1 MEIRTTTAGQ
11 LEKQRVA
18 IIATRL
24 KELQAALQELDA
36 SIADAE
42 AVQPSLE
49 QEVQKQEQEF
59 AKVKQS
65 TGEQMKALG
74 LGPKADLLAKAP
86 QAAQTEFEHRLQQS
100 EVVQA
105 ALNTLQQ
112 ARGSLKD
119 NKQGLQRLRERQA
132 EAATV
137 LERFISRTTGADK

>member
-24 KELQAALQELDA
+24 KELQAALQELDG

-74 LGPKADLLAKAP
+74 LGPKAELLAKAP
-86 QAAQTEFEHRLQQS
+86 QAAQAEFEHRLQQS

-105 ALNTLQQ
+105 ALGTLQQ

-137 LERFISRTTGADK
+137 LFQ

>member
-24 KELQAALQELDA
+24 KELQAALQELDG

-86 QAAQTEFEHRLQQS
+86 QAAQAEFEHRLQQS

-105 ALNTLQQ
+105 ALGTLQQ

-119 NKQGLQRLRERQA
+119 NKQGLQRLRERQT